1 MPELKI
7 RHRLAVPG
15 ILVLVTLYLAISN
28 YPTLPEQ
35 IPTHFNASGTP
46 DSWGKTTFS
55 SIFSLPILQIS
66 LYGLLSGLIYLFT
79 TRQDIRPM
87 INLPNRDKLTDEQV
101 EHIRLAVVNGMSLLN
116 LVTCTMLFY
125 IQFGT
130 FQIVKGLW
138 SGLGSFVWLFT
149 ILIVGI
155 AGWML
160 YQLFILRK

>member
-1 MPELKI
+1 MPKLTI

-15 ILVLVTLYLAISN
+15 ILVLITLYLAIHH

-35 IPTHFNASGTP
+35 IPTHFNASGAP
-46 DSWGKTTFS
+46 DSWGKTSFS
-55 SIFSLPILQIS
+55 SIFSLPLLQIA
-66 LYGLLSGLIYLFT
+66 LYALLSGLIYLFT
-79 TRQDIRPM
+79 TRRDIRPM
-87 INLPNRDKLTDEQV
+87 INLPNRDKLTDGQV
-101 EHIRLAVVNGMSLLN
+101 EGIRMAIVNGMSWLN
-116 LVTCTMLFY
+116 VVTCTMLFY

-130 FQIVKGLW
+130 FQIVKGVW